1 MKFRPLKALTHLTE
15 AQRQTLASWFNHH
28 SYPEIAARLAKPFEE
43 GGFATHASVE
53 TLRTFYQRLTI
64 REGLA
69 SYPESS
75 AYAAEV
81 LAFAT
86 RGEVD
91 FPAATVAT
99 LEQYTFELAASRDI
113 GKPLETCCR
122 ILHQRQRLAL
132 QEQTARHTQ
141 THRDRM
147 ASVAEKRNEIAEKRA
162 QLAERRLDLAQQR
175 QQFHQ
180 AHSARRTPHPTH
192 PSDPSEPSLFSPPSP
207 CASTS
212 VSSSPAEPF
221 EVSDELRPYVDADGQ
236 IDLAAMGRDG
246 LEVHD
251 LCRMLET
258 KEQKRE
264 REARA
269 QEEAAA
275 ALADSPAADRAHEE
289 WIIPDPDPKAVA
301 GPEIV
306 EFDEYGGRIRREPP
320 KPELLGPFWPANR
333 PYPYP
338 ADWPPYP
345 NIPPEMPPYR
355 WDNHF
360 KQWWQFPVLPFNSPP
375 YRWDAEQVNWT
386 TRPAPR
392 VGAET
397 RGGPNVPNPYPA
409 DWPPY
414 PDLPPEAPP
423 WRWDARLNSWYG
435 YPELPLGSPPY
446 QWNAARQ
453 RWEAPLAA

>member
-1 MKFRPLKALTHLTE
+1 MKFRPLKALAHLTE

-43 GGFATHASVE
+43 GGFATQASVA
-53 TLRTFYQRLTI
+53 TLQTFYQRLTI
-64 REGLA
+64 CEGLA
-69 SYPESS
+69 SYPESR

-91 FPAATVAT
+91 FPAATLAT

-132 QEQTARHTQ
+132 QEQTARHLQ

-147 ASVAEKRNEIAEKRA
+147 ASVAEKRVQICEKRHEIAEKRA

-180 AHSARRTPHPTH
+180 AHSARRAPHPTH
-192 PSDPSEPSLFSPPSP
+192 PSDPSDLSEPSLFSPPSP
-207 CASTS
+207 CASTPAAS
-212 VSSSPAEPF
+212 PPAEPF

-258 KEQKRE
+258 PAQKRE

-269 QEEAAA
+269 ARAQEEAATF
-275 ALADSPAADRAHEE
+275 ADSPDADESTPEE
-289 WIIPDPDPKAVA
+289 LPKAVA
-301 GPEIV
+301 TAESLELDERGLPIVFGP
-306 EFDEYGGRIRREPP
+306 R
-320 KPELLGPFWPANR
+320 WPANM

-338 ADWPPYP
+338 EDWPPYP
-345 NIPPEMPPYR
+345 NIPPEAPPCWWNSYHKEWVYLRAVNFGERPYR
-355 WDNHF
+355 WDVG
-360 KQWWQFPVLPFNSPP
+360 QF
-375 YRWDAEQVNWT
+375 RWHN
-386 TRPAPR
+386 
-392 VGAET
+392 
-397 RGGPNVPNPYPA
+397 NPM
-409 DWPPY
+409 
-414 PDLPPEAPP
+414 
-423 WRWDARLNSWYG
+423 
-435 YPELPLGSPPY
+435 
-446 QWNAARQ
+446 AA
-453 RWEAPLAA
+453 